1 MKSLGDVIKFCLL
14 AEKLWIPCPCKCSR
28 PGCGL
33 EQPDLMSGIPD
44 CVSGVGLDD
53 LYGVF

>member
-1 MKSLGDVIKFCLL
+1 M
-14 AEKLWIPCPCKCSR
+14 PCPWKCSR

-33 EQPDLMSGIPD
+33 EQPDLMNGIPD

-53 LYGVF
+53 LYGLLQPKPFHDFMILSFE